1 MSTAHDEQTLAAA
14 YVLGALEPEE
24 RRAFEVHVAGC
35 AACADEVRSLQQV
48 ADGLAQSVPQRTPRP
63 ELRARVL
70 DSIVP
75 GASAASAGVVST
87 ASTVPT
93 VPSARATMPGWLALA
108 ASLALAIGASAYA
121 WQLQQRV
128 RTLEGRLD
136 TAEQRAFSAERE
148 VADARRTAGEAQAA
162 MNVLAA
168 PDMVRIDLAGQPAA
182 AAARA
187 RAMWSRNRG
196 MVFAASNLPQAPAGR
211 VYQVWVV
218 TTAGPVSAGLLTADA
233 DGRAEAFFNTPPDIA
248 PPTAVAVTL
257 EPAGGVP
264 APKGERYLLGTP
276 AL

>member
-24 RRAFEVHVAGC
+24 RRAFEAHVAGC
-35 AACADEVRSLQQV
+35 ATCAEDVRSLQQV
-48 ADGLAQSVPQRTPRP
+48 ADGLAHSVPQHTPRP
-63 ELRARVL
+63 DLRARVL

-75 GASAASAGVVST
+75 GASASSAVVVAAPRT
-87 ASTVPT
+87 A
-93 VPSARATMPGWLALA
+93 MPAWLALA
-108 ASLALAIGASAYA
+108 AALALAIGASAYA

-128 RTLEGRLD
+128 RTLEARLD
-136 TAEQRAFSAERE
+136 SAEERASSAERE
-148 VADARRTAGEAQAA
+148 VATVRRQADEAQAA
-162 MNVLAA
+162 MNVMAA

-187 RAMWSRNRG
+187 RARGSRNRG
-196 MVFAASNLPQAPAGR
+196 LVFAARNLPQAPAGR

-218 TTAGPVSAGLLTADA
+218 TTAGPVSAGLLTPGA

-264 APKGERYLLGTP
+264 APTGEAYLQGTP
-276 AL
+276 TL

>member
-24 RRAFEVHVAGC
+24 RRAFEAHI
-35 AACADEVRSLQQV
+35 AACASCAEEIRSLQQV
-48 ADGLAQSVPQRTPRP
+48 ADALAQSVPQRTPRP

-75 GASAASAGVVST
+75 GLSTSSGVVAAAPRT
-87 ASTVPT
+87 AR
-93 VPSARATMPGWLALA
+93 SAWLGLA
-108 ASLALAIGASAYA
+108 AALALAIGASAYA

-128 RTLEGRLD
+128 RTLEARLD
-136 TAEQRAFSAERE
+136 SAEQRAFSAERE
-148 VADARRTAGEAQAA
+148 VADARRTVAETQSA
-162 MNVLAA
+162 MNVMAA

-196 MVFAASNLPQAPAGR
+196 MVFAASNLPQVPAGR
-211 VYQVWVV
+211 IYQVWVV
-218 TTAGPVSAGLLTADA
+218 TTAGPVSAGLLTPDV

-264 APKGERYLLGTP
+264 APTGDRYLVGTP
-276 AL
+276 TL

>member
-1 MSTAHDEQTLAAA
+1 
-14 YVLGALEPEE
+14 VLG
-24 RRAFEVHVAGC
+24 
-35 AACADEVRSLQQV
+35 
-48 ADGLAQSVPQRTPRP
+48 
-63 ELRARVL
+63 
-70 DSIVP
+70 SIVP
-75 GASAASAGVVST
+75 GANA
-87 ASTVPT
+87 
-93 VPSARATMPGWLALA
+93 PSAVEVPAPRTALPGWLALA
-108 ASLALAIGASAYA
+108 AALALAIGASAYA

-128 RTLEGRLD
+128 RTLEARLD
-136 TAEQRAFSAERE
+136 SAEERAFSAERE
-148 VADARRTAGEAQAA
+148 VADARRTAGEAQSA

-218 TTAGPVSAGLLTADA
+218 TTAGTVSAGLLTADA

-264 APKGERYLLGTP
+264 SPTGAFYLRGTP